1 MVNRALTALLLG
13 LIRTYQLALSP
24 LFAGACRFTPSCST
38 YAAEAVRRHG
48 PWRGSWLTVR
58 RLARCQ
64 PFTSGG
70 HDPVPARPASRIRA

>member
-13 LIRTYQLALSP
+13 LIRTYQLVLSP

-48 PWRGSWLTVR
+48 PWRGSWLTVH

-64 PFTSGG
+64 PFASGG
-70 HDPVPARPASRIRA
+70 NDPVPARPARRIRA